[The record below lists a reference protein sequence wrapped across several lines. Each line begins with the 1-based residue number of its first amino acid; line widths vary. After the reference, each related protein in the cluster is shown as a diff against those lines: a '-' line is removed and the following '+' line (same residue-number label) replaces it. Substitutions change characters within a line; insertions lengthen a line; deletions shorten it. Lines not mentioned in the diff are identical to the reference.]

1 MTLLQAFVL
10 GLVQGL
16 TEFIPVSSSGHLV
29 LAPRLLGWHF
39 PKEQAF
45 IFDVLVQMGTLVAV
59 LVYYRHD
66 LAAITSSF
74 FRGIARRQPFAEA
87 DARMGWLLILATL
100 PAVVIGL
107 LCKDLVEQ
115 AFASPKITGV
125 FLLCTAVLLVIA
137 ELAGRRR
144 RSMQDID
151 WKDSL
156 WIGFSQALALLP
168 GLSRSGATLAGGM
181 TRHLDRPAAARFSF
195 LMSVP
200 VMVGAGVL
208 AGKDLLGLHNVSAF
222 LPPLL
227 VGFLTAMISGYIAI
241 RWLISYLSRHSLHL
255 FAGYCAALGL
265 TVLLLIR

>member
-39 PKEQAF
+39 PKDQAF

-59 LVYYRHD
+59 LVYYRRD

-74 FRGIARRQPFAEA
+74 IRGIARRQPFAEA
-87 DARMGWLLILATL
+87 DARMGWQLILATL

-115 AFASPKITGV
+115 AFASPKMTGV
-125 FLLCTAVLLVIA
+125 FLLCTAGLLLIA

-144 RSMQDID
+144 TLQEIS

-181 TRHLDRPAAARFSF
+181 TRHFDRPSAARFSF

-208 AGKDLLGLHNVSAF
+208 AVKDLVELHNVSAF
-222 LPPLL
+222 MPPLL
-227 VGFLTAMISGYIAI
+227 AGFLTAMISGYIAI
-241 RWLISYLSRHSLHL
+241 RWLISYLSRHSLHV
-255 FAGYCAALGL
+255 FAAYCAVLGL
-265 TVLLLIR
+265 AALLLL

>member
-29 LAPRLLGWHF
+29 LTSYFLGWQF
-39 PKEQAF
+39 PKDQAF
-45 IFDVLVQMGTLVAV
+45 VFDVLVQMGTLVAV
-59 LVYYRHD
+59 LVYYRQD
-66 LAAITSSF
+66 LTAITTAF
-74 FRGIARRQPFAEA
+74 LRGLARQQPFAEA

-107 LCKDLVEQ
+107 LGKDVVEQ
-115 AFASPKITGV
+115 AFASPQMIGV
-125 FLLCTAVLLVIA
+125 FLLCTAVLLLIA
-137 ELAGRRR
+137 ERVGRRC
-144 RSMQDID
+144 RSMQDLD

-208 AGKDLLGLHNVSAF
+208 AVNDLLDLHNVSAF
-222 LPPLL
+222 LLPLL
-227 VGFLTAMISGYIAI
+227 VGFLTAMVSGYLAI
-241 RWLISYLSRHSLHL
+241 RWLISYLTKHSLHL
-255 FAGYCAALGL
+255 FAGYCAVLGVI
-265 TVLLLIR
+265 TILLR